1 MCVLNRFK
9 WDYLIWKFDSLKTF
23 EATSAYG
30 QPNETMSI
38 RYSPRDRNRFNQVV
52 EAKRF
57 EGVFL
62 CRKVCWI
69 QKSNSWYIYLS
80 LYQTMISGNII
91 NWWIFKSVTCKIY
104 MICTSD
110 KTRQTQTESYLLD
123 HQKLKANLH
132 ETVPGTFHR
141 QYKHL
146 YFWEH
151 LWLSSP
157 RAYWKKLICK

>member
-62 CRKVCWI
+62 CRKVC
-69 QKSNSWYIYLS
+69 
-80 LYQTMISGNII
+80 
-91 NWWIFKSVTCKIY
+91 
-104 MICTSD
+104 
-110 KTRQTQTESYLLD
+110 
-123 HQKLKANLH
+123 
-132 ETVPGTFHR
+132 
-141 QYKHL
+141 
-146 YFWEH
+146 
-151 LWLSSP
+151 
-157 RAYWKKLICK
+157 